1 MHNEVASATTANGNN
16 EYTENAAVLFS
27 PCQVTRGHKFKLC
40 KRQNTHNV
48 RANFFSER
56 VTTCWNSLPDT
67 VDFSSFTSFKRTV
80 KQVISHSFLE
90 FKFVI
95 RPSLLLCV
103 FFQLYCCFTLRSFTA
118 GSCESMLCAWFP
130 VHLYFDFVILL
141 GFERNKWRW

>member
-1 MHNEVASATTANGNN
+1 MKEKAERAKIKIKFES
-16 EYTENAAVLFS
+16 TEFQLLLVEMAKLDKGMLIWHRKKQCNSLVLVNLEDLFVFS

-80 KQVISHSFLE
+80 KQVNLTQFLRIQ
-90 FKFVI
+90 V
-95 RPSLLLCV
+95 C
-103 FFQLYCCFTLRSFTA
+103 
-118 GSCESMLCAWFP
+118 
-130 VHLYFDFVILL
+130 
-141 GFERNKWRW
+141 N